1 MPEPASVSEAA
12 IRWVASRFCQRTTQE
27 DAPSGDA
34 WSLLE
39 WVRRQRSNEQTFFAV
54 MFPRTLPT
62 IPPPAVR
69 TIDQEAQE
77 DVSEASLK
85 RAAQSI
91 QESANR
97 AIRTAKERDARFWGE
112 VRDEEIQ
119 RQLAR

>member
-12 IRWVASRFCQRTTQE
+12 IRWTAAHFCLRTVRA

-39 WVRRQRSNEQTFFAV
+39 WVRKERSNEQTFFGV

-77 DVSEASLK
+77 EVTEASLK
-85 RAAQSI
+85 RAARSI
-91 QESANR
+91 QKTADR
-97 AIRTAKERDARFWGE
+97 AIQKTKAWDATAWVE
-112 VRDEEIQ
+112 VRDEEIA